1 MTSRNVVGQ
10 QWHNEINQSNCFSAS
25 CRKFGSLQGEG
36 GNWKWGL
43 CNANFEYFMVKKG
56 YFENMYNLLFD
67 QKWSILCILFSSVNP
82 VSGKILV
89 FKSWFKYMEVLNLGI
104 QKDVQEKRNLELIFS
119 LGVAGYQ
126 ACKSHNHMK
135 NS

>member
-1 MTSRNVVGQ
+1 MKSIS
-10 QWHNEINQSNCFSAS
+10 EINYEIPIVRENAGVWMANCFSAS

-67 QKWSILCILFSSVNP
+67 QK
-82 VSGKILV
+82 
-89 FKSWFKYMEVLNLGI
+89 
-104 QKDVQEKRNLELIFS
+104 
-119 LGVAGYQ
+119 
-126 ACKSHNHMK
+126 
-135 NS
+135 